1 MKKKILVFTAG
12 RSDFGI
18 LKNLI
23 NRVNLHKSYN
33 LTLVI
38 GPAHNSK
45 IFGYTNK
52 EILEMKIKE
61 KIFFKFI
68 KNNSNKFD
76 ILNSMSQIIKY
87 SAINL
92 KKKKYD
98 AAIVLGD
105 RYEVLNFTLC
115 CFNLRIPIIHIGGG
129 SLTLG
134 SLDDIYRKCISQMAS
149 LHFVETIN
157 HKKNLKKIGIE
168 KNVFISGAPALE
180 NILNIKTPLSILKGK
195 YNNYINSPKKKIMA
209 CFHPETNMSKKKNIN
224 NLKKLIS
231 FLNLIK
237 QKVIFTYPNADEG
250 FLDYIRLIEK
260 SLDKKNSIIV
270 KNLGI
275 QRYHLMLLNSDLM
288 IGNSSSGIIESCS
301 FKIPCINLGNRQKN
315 RLSPK
320 NIIHSNFEIK
330 DILKAYDKASSS
342 KFKKKIKRIKNPY
355 ESKNTSG
362 KIFNII
368 NEKIKK
374 NFK

>member
-1 MKKKILVFTAG
+1 
-12 RSDFGI
+12 
-18 LKNLI
+18 
-23 NRVNLHKSYN
+23 
-33 LTLVI
+33 
-38 GPAHNSK
+38 
-45 IFGYTNK
+45 
-52 EILEMKIKE
+52 
-61 KIFFKFI
+61 
-68 KNNSNKFD
+68 
-76 ILNSMSQIIKY
+76 
-87 SAINL
+87 
-92 KKKKYD
+92 
-98 AAIVLGD
+98 
-105 RYEVLNFTLC
+105 
-115 CFNLRIPIIHIGGG
+115 
-129 SLTLG
+129 
-134 SLDDIYRKCISQMAS
+134 
-149 LHFVETIN
+149 
-157 HKKNLKKIGIE
+157 
-168 KNVFISGAPALE
+168 
-180 NILNIKTPLSILKGK
+180 
-195 YNNYINSPKKKIMA
+195 MA
-209 CFHPETNMSKKKNIN
+209 CFHPETNISKKKNIN

-260 SLDKKNSIIV
+260 GLDKKNSIIV

-275 QRYHLMLLNSDLM
+275 QKYHLMLLNSDLM

-330 DILKAYDKASSS
+330 DILKAYDKASDS

-355 ESKNTSG
+355 ESKNTSS